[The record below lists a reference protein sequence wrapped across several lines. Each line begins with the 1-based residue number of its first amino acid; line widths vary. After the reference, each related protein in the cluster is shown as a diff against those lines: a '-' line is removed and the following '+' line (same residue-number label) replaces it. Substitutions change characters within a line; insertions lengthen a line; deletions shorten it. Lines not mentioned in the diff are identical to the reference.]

1 MALRDIV
8 GSLGV
13 IPRMLARRDQEKS
26 DEISRLRSENEAA
39 RKMAGDSSNS
49 GSMSLDAT
57 APQPLITKK
66 KGGKVKMSSASKR
79 ADGCAKKGKTKGR
92 MV

>member
-39 RKMAGDSSNS
+39 RKMSSQAANAE
-49 GSMSLDAT
+49 GAPLDVT
-57 APQPLITKK
+57 APQPLVMKK
-66 KGGKVKMSSASKR
+66 KGGMIKSSASKR
-79 ADGCAKKGKTKGR
+79 ADGCAIKGKTRGR

>member
-13 IPRMLARRDQEKS
+13 IPAMLARRDQSKS
-26 DEISRLRSENEAA
+26 DEISRLNTENEEVR
-39 RKMAGDSSNS
+39 RKNEELMSAGQN
-49 GSMSLDAT
+49 
-57 APQPLITKK
+57 APQALVTKK
-66 KGGKVKMSSASKR
+66 KGGMISSASKR
-79 ADGCAKKGKTKGR
+79 ADGVCKKGKTKGR

>member
-13 IPRMLARRDQEKS
+13 IPRMLARRDQSKS
-26 DEISRLRSENEAA
+26 DEISRLNTENEAM
-39 RKMAGDSSNS
+39 RRRNEELMGGQQGSSMDTN
-49 GSMSLDAT
+49 
-57 APQPLITKK
+57 APQALVTKK
-66 KGGKVKMSSASKR
+66 KGGVVKSSASKR
-79 ADGCAKKGKTKGR
+79 ADGICKKGKTRGR